1 MTVVNKVDK
10 KVKVTL
16 EKVIKYQIVTYC
28 FMNDIQISASDLNCL
43 TELAKLKA
51 TSLTGFCLVISEKGI
66 FKSSQSCRNAVQ
78 KAKKKQLIIRNNK
91 KIMLNPIMKIQSEG
105 HIYLDFKILGSGE

>member
-10 KVKVTL
+10 KVKITL

-43 TELAKLKA
+43 TELAKLKTA
-51 TSLTGFCLVISEKGI
+51 SLTDFCTVISKKGI
-66 FKSSQSCRNAVQ
+66 FKSSQSCRNALQ
-78 KAKKKQLIIRNNK
+78 KAKKKKLVVKNDK
-91 KIMLNPIMKIQSEG
+91 KIMLNPNMKIQSEG

>member
-28 FMNDIQISASDLNCL
+28 FMNNIQVSASDLNCL
-43 TELAKLKA
+43 TELAKLKSA
-51 TSLTGFCLVISEKGI
+51 SLTDFCTVISEKGI
-66 FKSSQSCRNAVQ
+66 FKSSQSCRNALQ
-78 KAKKKQLIIRNNK
+78 KAKKKKLVVKSNK
-91 KIMLNPIMKIQSEG
+91 KIMLNPDMKIQSEG
-105 HIYLDFKILGSGE
+105 YIYLDFKILGGGE